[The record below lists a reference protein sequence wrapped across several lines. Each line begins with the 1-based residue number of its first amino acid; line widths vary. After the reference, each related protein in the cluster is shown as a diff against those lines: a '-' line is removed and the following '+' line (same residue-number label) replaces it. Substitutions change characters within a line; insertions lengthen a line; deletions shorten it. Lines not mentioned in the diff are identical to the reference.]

1 MSSINYAKY
10 IDNTL
15 LAPQATE
22 AQIKALCKES
32 RKYNFASVCV
42 NPCFVKLVNKELKG
56 SKVKTCVVIGFPL
69 GANTTAIKVF
79 EAKDAIKNG
88 AQELDMVVNIGKVK
102 EGNYKYV
109 TNEIAAIKKACGK
122 KTLKVI
128 IETCLLNDK
137 EKVALCKCIKQA
149 KADFVKTSTGFSTGG
164 ATVAD
169 IKLLKRTVKNS
180 LLIKA
185 SGGVKIHEDMVKMI
199 KAGANRIGTSR
210 GVALIKE

>member
-69 GANTTAIKVF
+69 GANTTAIKVL
-79 EAKDAIKNG
+79 EAKD
-88 AQELDMVVNIGKVK
+88 
-102 EGNYKYV
+102 
-109 TNEIAAIKKACGK
+109 AIKKACGK

>member
-1 MSSINYAKY
+1 MLNKYCKY

-15 LAPQATE
+15 LSPQATE
-22 AQIKALCKES
+22 TQIKTLCKES
-32 RKYNFASVCV
+32 RKYGFASVCV
-42 NPCFVKLVNKELKG
+42 NPCFVKLVNKQLKG

-69 GANTTAIKVF
+69 GANTTETKVF

-102 EGNYKYV
+102 ENNYEYITK
-109 TNEIAAIKKACGK
+109 EIAAIKKVCGNK
-122 KTLKVI
+122 ILKVI
-128 IETCLLNDK
+128 IETCLLTNK
-137 EKVALCKCIKQA
+137 EKVVLCKCIKQA

-169 IKLLKRTVKNS
+169 IKLLKKSVGNT

-185 SGGVKIHEDMVKMI
+185 SGGIKTREDMIKMI

-210 GVALIKE
+210 GSILVK

>member
-1 MSSINYAKY
+1 MSSTNYAKY

-22 AQIKALCKES
+22 AQIKVLCKES

-42 NPCFVKLVNKELKG
+42 NPCFVKLVSKELKG

-69 GANTTAIKVF
+69 GTNTTAVKVL

-88 AQELDMVVNIGKVK
+88 AQELDMVVNVGKVK
-102 EGNYKYV
+102 QGNYKYV

-128 IETCLLNDK
+128 IETCLLTNK
-137 EKVALCKCIKQA
+137 EKIALCKCIKQA

-169 IKLLKRTVKNS
+169 IKLLKKTVKNS

-185 SGGVKIHEDMVKMI
+185 SGGIRTREDMIKMI
-199 KAGANRIGTSR
+199 NAGANRIGTSR
-210 GVALIKE
+210 GAALIKE

>member
-1 MSSINYAKY
+1 MLNKYCKY

-15 LAPQATE
+15 LSPQATE
-22 AQIKALCKES
+22 TQIKTLCKES
-32 RKYNFASVCV
+32 RKYGFASVCV
-42 NPCFVKLVNKELKG
+42 NPCFVKLVNKQLKG

-69 GANTTAIKVF
+69 GANTTATKVF

-88 AQELDMVVNIGKVK
+88 AQELDMVVNVGKVK
-102 EGNYKYV
+102 ENNYGYITK
-109 TNEIAAIKKACGK
+109 EIAAIKKVCGNK
-122 KTLKVI
+122 ILKVI
-128 IETCLLNDK
+128 IETCLLTNK

>member
-1 MSSINYAKY
+1 MINKYCKY

-15 LAPQATE
+15 LSPQATE
-22 AQIKALCKES
+22 SQIKALCKES
-32 RKYNFASVCV
+32 RKYGFASVCV
-42 NPCFVKLVNKELKG
+42 NPCFVKLVRKELKG

-69 GANTTAIKVF
+69 GANTTETKVF

-88 AQELDMVVNIGKVK
+88 AQELDMVINIGKVK
-102 EGNYKYV
+102 ENNYGYITK
-109 TNEIAAIKKACGK
+109 EIAAIKKVCGSK
-122 KTLKVI
+122 ILKVI
-128 IETCLLNDK
+128 IETCLLTNK

-149 KADFVKTSTGFSTGG
+149 KADFVKTSTGFSIGG

-169 IKLLKRTVKNS
+169 VKLLKKSVKNT

-185 SGGVKIHEDMVKMI
+185 SGGIKTHEDMIKMI

-210 GVALIKE
+210 GSILIK

>member
-1 MSSINYAKY
+1 MLNKYCKY

-15 LAPQATE
+15 LSPQATE
-22 AQIKALCKES
+22 TQIKTLCKES
-32 RKYNFASVCV
+32 RKYGFASVCV
-42 NPCFVKLVNKELKG
+42 NPCFVKLVNKQLKG

-69 GANTTAIKVF
+69 GANTTATKVF

-88 AQELDMVVNIGKVK
+88 AQELDMVVNVGKVK
-102 EGNYKYV
+102 ENNYGYITK
-109 TNEIAAIKKACGK
+109 EIAAIKKVCGNK
-122 KTLKVI
+122 ILK
-128 IETCLLNDK
+128 NK

-169 IKLLKRTVKNS
+169 IKLLKKSVKNT

-185 SGGVKIHEDMVKMI
+185 SGGIKTREDMIKMI

-210 GVALIKE
+210 GSILVK